1 MTYQLVYVSVMHELV
16 DVAVW
21 SSEVDPLSSVW
32 LALDATQQFDP
43 TSLQL
48 LPGSDDIGNLEST
61 NRTGRKVAVIEFVD
75 AKQFDPVSVRSTK
88 CNEITSVVE
97 NRKF

>member
-1 MTYQLVYVSVMHELV
+1 MHELV

-75 AKQFDPVSVRSTK
+75 AKQFDPVSRYLPRLRLK
-88 CNEITSVVE
+88 
-97 NRKF
+97 